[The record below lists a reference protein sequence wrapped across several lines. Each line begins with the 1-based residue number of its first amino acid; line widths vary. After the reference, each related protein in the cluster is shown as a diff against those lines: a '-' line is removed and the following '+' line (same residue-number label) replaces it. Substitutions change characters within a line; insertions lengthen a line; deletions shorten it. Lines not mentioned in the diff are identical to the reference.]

1 MVESYRQQLFEVAL
15 DQYGYV
21 NTADAHELGIPVV
34 ELGKLAHRGRLERVA
49 YGIYRIPELP
59 AGEYGPYLL
68 ATLWAGRRGV
78 LSHET
83 VLALHELGDLNP
95 TTIHLTVPVG
105 YRPRRQGG
113 QLYTVHHQDLEDV
126 DLDWFEGIRTV
137 TPRVAIGQCIR
148 DGTPTYLTRQATEIA
163 RDRGLLTTAER
174 DHLAALLENAA
185 RA

>member
-1 MVESYRQQLFEVAL
+1 MAGSYRQQLFEVAL

-21 NTADAHELGIPVV
+21 STADAHELDIPVV

-49 YGIYRIPELP
+49 YGIYRFPELP

-68 ATLWAGRRGV
+68 ATLWADRRGA

-83 VLALHELGDLNP
+83 VLALHGLGDLNP

-113 QLYTVHHQDLEDV
+113 QRYTVHHQHLEV
-126 DLDWFEGIRTV
+126 ADLDWFEGIRTV
-137 TPRVAIGQCIR
+137 SPRVAIVQCIR
-148 DGTPTYLTRQATEIA
+148 GGTPTYLTRQATEIA
-163 RDRGLLTTAER
+163 RDSGLLTAAER
-174 DHLAALLENAA
+174 DHLAALLEDATHV
-185 RA
+185 